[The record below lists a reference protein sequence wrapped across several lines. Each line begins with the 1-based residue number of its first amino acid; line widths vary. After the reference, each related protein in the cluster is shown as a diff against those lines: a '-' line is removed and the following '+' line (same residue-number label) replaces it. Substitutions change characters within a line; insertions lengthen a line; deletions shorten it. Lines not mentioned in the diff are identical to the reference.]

1 MTDVQLTGWRQR
13 AKCAGLDTE
22 LFYPEPAT
30 GAAKRAAKAV
40 CARCDVKLECLLDA
54 LATSEQ
60 FGIRGGLTARERRTM
75 TRRLREQHA
84 RDLIRGT
91 RSLRPAPLCTVSV
104 PAARVTIVNE
114 SRGVTG
120 RQRQS

>member
-75 TRRLREQHA
+75 TRRLREQHGVA
-84 RDLIRGT
+84 TRPRVATPLRASTGADHTVLQLAGRDE
-91 RSLRPAPLCTVSV
+91 LR
-104 PAARVTIVNE
+104 RVD
-114 SRGVTG
+114 RL
-120 RQRQS
+120 R